1 VLPAPLVALA
11 VLVSGFVKGTIGMG
25 FPTLATPL
33 LMLVM
38 DVKAAVVVLIVP
50 NIVMDGIQFARQG
63 VPRST
68 MRRLA
73 VLIVFGAV
81 GTFVGTRLLVVLP
94 PWVVL
99 MTLGVFLLVF
109 VALEVARISPRI
121 PPGWEPW
128 IAPFAG
134 LIAGVVGGIT
144 NVPGTPLA
152 VYFYALGMDKR
163 EFISAVAFSFIIY
176 KLVQLGAVA
185 YYGLL
190 TWSLL
195 VLSFG
200 LTVAAVAGFAGGLFV
215 QDRLEQRVFN
225 RLVLVF
231 LAGLG
236 LYLVLRAT
244 RWSAGS

>member
-1 VLPAPLVALA
+1 MLPAPLVALI
-11 VLVSGFVKGTIGMG
+11 VLVSGFVKGTIGFG

-50 NIVMDGIQFARQG
+50 NIVMDGLQFARQG
-63 VPRST
+63 VSRAT

-73 VLIVFGAV
+73 ALLVFGAV
-81 GTFVGTRLLVVLP
+81 GTVLGTRLLVVLP
-94 PWVVL
+94 PQAVL
-99 MTLGVFLLVF
+99 LTLGVFLLAF

-128 IAPFAG
+128 IAPVAG
-134 LIAGVVGGIT
+134 LVAGVVGGVT

-163 EFISAVAFSFIIY
+163 EFIRAVAFSFLVY

-195 VLSFG
+195 ELSLG
-200 LTVAAVAGFAGGLFV
+200 LTVVAVAGFAGGLQV
-215 QDRLEQRVFN
+215 QDRLEQRTFN
-225 RLVLVF
+225 RLVLAF

-236 LYLVLRAT
+236 LWLVLRAT
-244 RWSAGS
+244 RW

>member
-1 VLPAPLVALA
+1 MPLAPLVVLA
-11 VLVSGFVKGTIGMG
+11 VVVSGFVKGTIGIG

-33 LMLVM
+33 LTLVI
-38 DVKAAVVVLIVP
+38 DVKTAVVLLILP

-63 VPRST
+63 VPLAT
-68 MRRLA
+68 MRRLT

-81 GTFVGTRLLVVLP
+81 GTVLGTRLLVDLPAPIVL
-94 PWVVL
+94 L
-99 MTLGVFLLVF
+99 TLGIFLLVF
-109 VALEVARISPRI
+109 VALEVARLAPRISPRWE
-121 PPGWEPW
+121 GWISPV
-128 IAPFAG
+128 AG
-134 LIAGVVGGIT
+134 FVAGVLGGVT

-163 EFISAVAFSFIIY
+163 EFIRAVAFTFIVY

-195 VLSFG
+195 LVSAG
-200 LTVAAVAGFAGGLFV
+200 LTVGAVAGFAGGLAV
-215 QDRLEQRVFN
+215 QDRLEQRAFN
-225 RLVLVF
+225 RLILIF

-236 LYLVLRAT
+236 LWLVLRAT
-244 RWSAGS
+244 RW

>member
-1 VLPAPLVALA
+1 
-11 VLVSGFVKGTIGMG
+11 
-25 FPTLATPL
+25 
-33 LMLVM
+33 
-38 DVKAAVVVLIVP
+38 
-50 NIVMDGIQFARQG
+50 
-63 VPRST
+63 
-68 MRRLA
+68 
-73 VLIVFGAV
+73 V
-81 GTFVGTRLLVVLP
+81 GTVGGTRLLVVLP

-99 MTLGVFLLVF
+99 LTLGLFLLVF

-121 PPGWEPW
+121 PSGWEPW

-163 EFISAVAFSFIIY
+163 EFIRAVAFSFIIY

-215 QDRLEQRVFN
+215 QDRLEQRTFN
-225 RLVLVF
+225 RLVLML

-244 RWSAGS
+244 RWSAGP